1 MTRVESEDKYS
12 IRDGDDRDD
21 EAAFWDGFFER
32 LKPLK
37 EAYDGA
43 RKGFAG
49 SFIGEG
55 LDTMAQLVDDAS
67 DAAEATTRRTA
78 ELTYSSI
85 LRSPAAVA
93 ILLLLVTASM
103 YGYAEKF
110 EHQINGDV
118 EIYLPDGAD
127 STVLLQQVR
136 EQWSTDIFMLY
147 VQTNNA
153 IEDPSLRGTENI
165 TSVDILK
172 QISWIEG
179 DDQNRGIG
187 GYGSGLDYNK
197 EDRGEI
203 DGVVWVLSPAQIIKE
218 ANSSSYRFNCAMEK
232 HALPTGDSEDCLV
245 SSLNPFEGYSIPDGE
260 GAQERIDRFVEDAEP
275 LLSSFVRDTQD
286 PNPEIDEDGDGITDN
301 EGDGIWDT
309 AVVIIG
315 LKYDMSGTA
324 IIPREDPKGETEENP
339 TGVLRDHRAFIEYA
353 EVLIYEKSNISDCQ
367 ICHRVYNSPT
377 STMDDFTSTDN
388 RKAVTITGLTPVVH
402 DISDAIYLELVQKML
417 PISVVLVCLAMLLL
431 HRNPKVIIICGAP
444 ILMSLIITFGI
455 TVIADIMLTPMIIS
469 VGPILVGLG
478 VDYAL
483 HLTNRIEENRID
495 LIEERL
501 EMAWSAQ
508 RDGFQTEDIDPWDPH
523 ISLTATVRAVLTT
536 GHAIFL
542 SALTTII
549 GFSVLRWPSLVPIEP
564 MRTVGTTLVLGIA
577 ITFVMSMVLVPAL
590 VQLLRYRKTRSKAFD
605 KMWEFIGEIPVKST
619 VIVLLVTLSLT
630 LYGASILEEELG
642 KGISGAS
649 DEVPPGLESYETLSE
664 YSDVFDGGQTNMFI
678 VDATQRG
685 VQNGTA
691 PIRDLPILDAIDVM
705 QIEKIDQVANTTTIS
720 LVTILKSIHVDVVIG
735 DLELYD
741 ESLWEILHNECW
753 DESTNPLRPDCWAYS
768 ATSREDMVNVAFDTL
783 SPEVRSMLMNTD
795 QGTGET
801 KTLVYVNQPY
811 LNLGNA
817 TVLRDAIDGFLGGSG
832 GCGESAWTCQGL
844 GIQQVFNSL
853 LTGGL
858 PVSIDVNDG
867 VHEAQSE
874 TTVATML
881 ILLIVMAFL
890 FRSPRLAFFT
900 MVAVGV
906 VVIWQPLLMRS
917 GGVNVNFFTAMVG
930 TIVFGIGVD
939 DSIHIVDRIKDEG
952 ETPAGIV
959 KSVSRTGQTIFE
971 TTTTT
976 CAGLAAGLFVAIPGL
991 QNFFVLMMLLLIL
1004 ALLTSSILLP
1014 AMIVSYHEFGH
1025 RISRGDSWLD
1035 YDQSGVLAAETVL
1048 DAVIE

>member
-1 MTRVESEDKYS
+1 MTQVEPEDKYS
-12 IRDGDDRDD
+12 ITDGEDRDD

-43 RKGFAG
+43 REGFAG
-49 SFIGEG
+49 SFIGES
-55 LDTMAQLVDDAS
+55 LDTMAQLADDAS
-67 DAAEATTRRTA
+67 DAAESTTRRTA

-232 HALPTGDSEDCLV
+232 HALPTGDSEDCLI
-245 SSLNPFEGYSIPDGE
+245 SSLNPFEGYSIPDGD
-260 GAQERIDRFVEDAEP
+260 GAQERIDRFVQDAEP

-286 PNPEIDEDGDGITDN
+286 PNPEIDENNDGITDN

-315 LKYDMSGTA
+315 LKYDMSDTA

-339 TGVLRDHRAFIEYA
+339 TGILRDHRAFIEYA

-377 STMDDFTSTDN
+377 STMDDFTSTDD

-469 VGPILVGLG
+469 VGPILVGL
-478 VDYAL
+478 VS
-483 HLTNRIEENRID
+483 T
-495 LIEERL
+495 
-501 EMAWSAQ
+501 MP
-508 RDGFQTEDIDPWDPH
+508 FT
-523 ISLTATVRAVLTT
+523 SLTE
-536 GHAIFL
+536 
-542 SALTTII
+542 
-549 GFSVLRWPSLVPIEP
+549 LR
-564 MRTVGTTLVLGIA
+564 R
-577 ITFVMSMVLVPAL
+577 
-590 VQLLRYRKTRSKAFD
+590 
-605 KMWEFIGEIPVKST
+605 
-619 VIVLLVTLSLT
+619 IVL
-630 LYGASILEEELG
+630 I
-642 KGISGAS
+642 
-649 DEVPPGLESYETLSE
+649 
-664 YSDVFDGGQTNMFI
+664 
-678 VDATQRG
+678 
-685 VQNGTA
+685 
-691 PIRDLPILDAIDVM
+691 
-705 QIEKIDQVANTTTIS
+705 
-720 LVTILKSIHVDVVIG
+720 
-735 DLELYD
+735 
-741 ESLWEILHNECW
+741 
-753 DESTNPLRPDCWAYS
+753 
-768 ATSREDMVNVAFDTL
+768 
-783 SPEVRSMLMNTD
+783 
-795 QGTGET
+795 
-801 KTLVYVNQPY
+801 
-811 LNLGNA
+811 
-817 TVLRDAIDGFLGGSG
+817 
-832 GCGESAWTCQGL
+832 
-844 GIQQVFNSL
+844 
-853 LTGGL
+853 
-858 PVSIDVNDG
+858 
-867 VHEAQSE
+867 
-874 TTVATML
+874 
-881 ILLIVMAFL
+881 
-890 FRSPRLAFFT
+890 
-900 MVAVGV
+900 
-906 VVIWQPLLMRS
+906 
-917 GGVNVNFFTAMVG
+917 
-930 TIVFGIGVD
+930 
-939 DSIHIVDRIKDEG
+939 
-952 ETPAGIV
+952 
-959 KSVSRTGQTIFE
+959 
-971 TTTTT
+971 
-976 CAGLAAGLFVAIPGL
+976 
-991 QNFFVLMMLLLIL
+991 
-1004 ALLTSSILLP
+1004 
-1014 AMIVSYHEFGH
+1014 
-1025 RISRGDSWLD
+1025 
-1035 YDQSGVLAAETVL
+1035 
-1048 DAVIE
+1048 

>member
-1 MTRVESEDKYS
+1 MTQAEPEDKYS
-12 IRDGDDRDD
+12 IRDGDDHDD
-21 EAAFWDGFFER
+21 EAAFWDGFFGR

-43 RKGFAG
+43 RKGFAS

-85 LRSPAAVA
+85 LRSPAPVA

-127 STVLLQQVR
+127 STVLLQQVL

-165 TSVDILK
+165 TSVDILT

-232 HALPTGDSEDCLV
+232 HALPTGDSEDCLI
-245 SSLNPFEGYSIPDGE
+245 SSLNPFEGYSIPDGD
-260 GAQERIDRFVEDAEP
+260 GAQERIDRFVQDAEP

-286 PNPEIDEDGDGITDN
+286 PNPEIDENNDGITDN

-315 LKYDMSGTA
+315 LKYDMSDTA

-590 VQLLRYRKTRSKAFD
+590 VQLLRYRKKRSKTFD

-619 VIVLLVTLSLT
+619 VIVLLLTLSLT

-649 DEVPPGLESYETLSE
+649 DEVPPGLESYETLRE

-685 VQNGTA
+685 AQNGTA
-691 PIRDLPILDAIDVM
+691 PIRDLPILDAIDMM

-741 ESLWEILHNECW
+741 ESLWEILHDECW

-768 ATSREDMVNVAFDTL
+768 ATSKEDMVNVAFDTL
-783 SPEVRSMLMNTD
+783 SPEVRSMLMNSD

>member
-1 MTRVESEDKYS
+1 VTQVEPEDKYS
-12 IRDGDDRDD
+12 ITDGEDRDD

-43 RKGFAG
+43 REGFAG
-49 SFIGEG
+49 SFIGES
-55 LDTMAQLVDDAS
+55 LDTMAQLADDAS
-67 DAAEATTRRTA
+67 DAAESTTRRTA

-85 LRSPAAVA
+85 LRSPAAVV

-147 VQTNNA
+147 IQTNNA

-165 TSVDILK
+165 TSVEILK

-232 HALPTGDSEDCLV
+232 HALPTGDSEDCLI
-245 SSLNPFEGYSIPDGE
+245 SSLNPFEGYSIPEGE

-286 PNPEIDEDGDGITDN
+286 PNPEVDENGDGIPDN

-315 LKYDMSGTA
+315 LKYDMTETA
-324 IIPREDPKGETEENP
+324 IFPREDPKGETEENP
-339 TGVLRDHRAFIEYA
+339 TGILRDHRAFIEYA
-353 EVLIYEKSNISDCQ
+353 EVLIYEKSDISDCQ

-377 STMDDFTSTDN
+377 STMDDFTSTDD
-388 RKAVTITGLTPVVH
+388 RSAVTITGLTPVVH

-564 MRTVGTTLVLGIA
+564 MRTVGTTLLLGIA
-577 ITFVMSMVLVPAL
+577 ITFVMSMILVPAL

-619 VIVLLVTLSLT
+619 VIVLLVTLFLT
-630 LYGASILEEELG
+630 LNGASIMKEELG

-649 DEVPPGLESYETLSE
+649 DEVPPGLESYETLRE
-664 YSDVFDGGQTNMFI
+664 YSIVFDGGQTNMFI

-685 VQNGTA
+685 AQNGTA
-691 PIRDLPILDAIDVM
+691 PIRDLPILDAIEIM
-705 QIEKIDQVANTTTIS
+705 QIDKIDQVANTTTVS

-741 ESLWEILHNECW
+741 ESLWEILHDECW

-768 ATSREDMVNVAFDTL
+768 ATSKEDMVNVAFDTL
-783 SPEVRSMLMNTD
+783 SPEVRSMLMNSD

-817 TVLRDAIDGFLGGSG
+817 TVLRDAIDGFLGGSD

-874 TTVATML
+874 TTIATML
-881 ILLIVMAFL
+881 ILLIAMAFL

-939 DSIHIVDRIKDEG
+939 DSIHIIDRIKDEG

-1035 YDQSGVLAAETVL
+1035 YDQSGVLATETVL

>member
-874 TTVATML
+874 TTIATML
-881 ILLIVMAFL
+881 ILLIAMAFL